1 MDSFSIIIG
10 VVLLAIFIVPV
21 IWLNHRGKK

>member
-1 MDSFSIIIG
+1 MDKFSIIVGIL
-10 VVLLAIFIVPV
+10 LLAVFVIPV